1 METTDEQLR
10 NVVKIYLKLSS
21 GKLANDGFL
30 PRINLD
36 KELVEQTRQFYEAK
50 SNEILNQTNLIDYL
64 KETDK
69 FYTQEKARVMD
80 IFNWDIGEVILKTFR

>member
-1 METTDEQLR
+1 M
-10 NVVKIYLKLSS
+10 
-21 GKLANDGFL
+21 ANDGFL